1 MDDILSRWCRAL
13 LDGETRVSIDLGL
26 RLLKTGGCPLPVR
39 LCLPGCWL
47 RGRGLDDL
55 EDFVDSLA
63 WAPGTT
69 GAERALLLVA
79 AARLHPA
86 ALATT
91 DALPLRPLLLAGGL
105 GALAQGRHP
114 GAARLL
120 ECCGP
125 RRPGYF
131 GDILGAS
138 LALARGAG
146 GWPAVPAPPGP
157 PSAALAER
165 IARVMERRAE
175 TLARRGDPHGAL
187 GLIEGALALVTP
199 ETPRAGALATPED
212 PRVRELALVTPE
224 SPRAGALRLA
234 GAELRLLLAQPAEA
248 RRLLDGAPREGL
260 PARSLAIRL
269 ALEEDHPDEAETL
282 ARQLHEETGDGGA
295 LALQGIAVAAQER
308 WEEAETLLRQALAA
322 PDAEQARILHWL
334 GVAAMMRGAPGE
346 AEGLLRQA
354 LAARREALGAG
365 HPEVAETTAALGTAL
380 AALGLTAEAALCYR
394 RALVILE
401 DTLGDEHPR
410 TRVAA
415 TSLTELDAWQDALA
429 LERDLTTAPLDDGAF
444 LRRLRAFSGYIALRS
459 QEHQGLLMAS
469 RGDIE
474 RGVLLFTAPDLA
486 EAFLA
491 SAGEALQQE
500 LTCEVLRGED
510 LPLLLRMQEAD
521 GVILQGAGEAR
532 GIPGK
537 AWG

>member
-1 MDDILSRWCRAL
+1 M
-13 LDGETRVSIDLGL
+13 
-26 RLLKTGGCPLPVR
+26 CPSSAISS
-39 LCLPGCWL
+39 CAASPG
-47 RGRGLDDL
+47 
-55 EDFVDSLA
+55 
-63 WAPGTT
+63 
-69 GAERALLLVA
+69 
-79 AARLHPA
+79 
-86 ALATT
+86 
-91 DALPLRPLLLAGGL
+91 
-105 GALAQGRHP
+105 
-114 GAARLL
+114 
-120 ECCGP
+120 
-125 RRPGYF
+125 
-131 GDILGAS
+131 
-138 LALARGAG
+138 
-146 GWPAVPAPPGP
+146 
-157 PSAALAER
+157 
-165 IARVMERRAE
+165 
-175 TLARRGDPHGAL
+175 
-187 GLIEGALALVTP
+187 
-199 ETPRAGALATPED
+199 
-212 PRVRELALVTPE
+212 
-224 SPRAGALRLA
+224 
-234 GAELRLLLAQPAEA
+234 
-248 RRLLDGAPREGL
+248 
-260 PARSLAIRL
+260 
-269 ALEEDHPDEAETL
+269 
-282 ARQLHEETGDGGA
+282 
-295 LALQGIAVAAQER
+295 
-308 WEEAETLLRQALAA
+308 
-322 PDAEQARILHWL
+322 AEQARILHWL

-354 LAARREALGAG
+354 LAARRRALGAG
-365 HPEVAETTAALGTAL
+365 HPEVAETTTALGTAM

-401 DTLGDEHPR
+401 DALGDEHPR

-429 LERDLTTAPLDDGAF
+429 LERDLATAPLDEGAF

>member
-1 MDDILSRWCRAL
+1 MDDTLSRWSRAL
-13 LDGETRVSIDLGL
+13 LDGEHRVAIDLGL

-105 GALAQGRHP
+105 GALAQGRLP

-120 ECCGP
+120 ACCGP

-131 GDILGAS
+131 GDILEAS
-138 LALARGAG
+138 LALARGSG
-146 GWPAVPAPPGP
+146 GWPALPSPPGP

-165 IARVMERRAE
+165 IGGVMAGRAE
-175 TLARRGDPHGAL
+175 ALARRGDPSGAL
-187 GLIEGALALVTP
+187 GLIEGALALMAP
-199 ETPRAGALATPED
+199 EAPRAGT
-212 PRVRELALVTPE
+212 
-224 SPRAGALRLA
+224 LRLA

-248 RRLLDGAPREGL
+248 RRLLDGAPREGP

-269 ALEEDHPDEAETL
+269 ALEEDRPGEAETL
-282 ARQLHEETGDGGA
+282 ARQLHEETRDGGV
-295 LALQGIAVAAQER
+295 LALLGITVAAQER
-308 WEEAETLLRQALAA
+308 WEEAETLLQQALAA
-322 PDAEQARILHWL
+322 PDALPGAEQARILHWL

-346 AEGLLRQA
+346 AEGLLRRA
-354 LAARREALGAG
+354 LAARRKALGAG

-401 DTLGDEHPR
+401 ETLGDEHPR

-415 TSLTELDAWQDALA
+415 TSLIELDAWQDALA

-500 LTCEVLRGED
+500 MTCEVLRGED
-510 LPLLLRMQEAD
+510 LPLLLRAQEAD
-521 GVILQGAGEAR
+521 GVILQGAAEAR